1 MNAVVV
7 FLAQATPSPSA
18 SRVIIDPPPPS
29 GADIVVAVLAII
41 LALAAGVFGYRIIR
55 GGRGL

>member
-1 MNAVVV
+1 M
-7 FLAQATPSPSA
+7 FLAQATPSPNG
-18 SRVIIDPPPPS
+18 SRVIIEPPPPT
-29 GADIVVAVLAII
+29 GADIVVAVLAIG